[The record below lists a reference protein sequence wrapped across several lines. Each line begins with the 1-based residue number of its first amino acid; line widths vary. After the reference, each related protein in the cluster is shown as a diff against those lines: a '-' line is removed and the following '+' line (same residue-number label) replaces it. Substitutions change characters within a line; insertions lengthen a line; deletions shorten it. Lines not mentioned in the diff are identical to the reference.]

1 MTAGNSGRGISANLE
16 IAEESCA
23 FCGGSGRNVS
33 SGDSC
38 PVCRGAGKNAV
49 LMPPKPC
56 SHCNGSGKAFMK
68 VGVPCPSCEGTGFSN
83 HVSRT

>member
-1 MTAGNSGRGISANLE
+1 
-16 IAEESCA
+16 
-23 FCGGSGRNVS
+23 
-33 SGDSC
+33 
-38 PVCRGAGKNAV
+38 V

>member
-1 MTAGNSGRGISANLE
+1 MTAGNSGREPSANLE

-23 FCGGSGRNVS
+23 FCGGSGRDVS
-33 SGDSC
+33 SMAPC

-49 LMPPKPC
+49 LKPAKAC
-56 SHCNGSGKAFMK
+56 PHCNGSGKAFMK
-68 VGVPCPSCEGTGFSN
+68 VGVPCPSCSGTGFSS